1 MSASFLLNCT
11 AYHVDKPVVVV
22 DKNGIAIEVP

>member
-11 AYHVDKPVVVV
+11 AYHVDKPVVV
-22 DKNGIAIEVP
+22 DKDGIAIEVP